1 MARPTIGTIIELDNG
16 KGGLRYIQARPDTW
30 ANKELAAELDRFKD
44 KQQDD
49 LVLWFDKGSDVINE
63 RVKRG

>member
-1 MARPTIGTIIELDNG
+1 MARPKIGTIIEIDNG
-16 KGGLRYIQARPDTW
+16 KGELKYIQSRQDTW
-30 ANKELAAELDRFKD
+30 ANKELAEELDRFKD

-63 RVKRG
+63 RVTRG